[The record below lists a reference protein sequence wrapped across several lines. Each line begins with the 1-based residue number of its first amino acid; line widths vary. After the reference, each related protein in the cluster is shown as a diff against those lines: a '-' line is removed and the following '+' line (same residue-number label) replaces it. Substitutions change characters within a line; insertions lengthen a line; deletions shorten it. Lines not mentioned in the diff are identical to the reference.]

1 MYRKYCFTTHSWHC
15 GLFPSTA
22 PNSAGDENCESG
34 IPVTY
39 PFPSMS
45 RSMVFGGDR
54 LPPPPSPRPLKN
66 CSVNFS
72 RLAPTASNFSSP
84 NPIGSISLWQVA
96 QLGLVACSDIR
107 SRLVC
112 GLASVTGGRFVFTPA
127 GGSGTC
133 WHRNC
138 SRTNRPRAVGDES
151 SGLAVDARNS
161 VWPSTPARSDS
172 GVKAIRSNSFD
183 GGGTL

>member
-15 GLFPSTA
+15 ALLANTA
-22 PNSAGDENCESG
+22 PNSAGDENPESG

-45 RSMVFGGDR
+45 RATVFGGDCF
-54 LPPPPSPRPLKN
+54 PSPFSALKN

-84 NPIGSISLWQVA
+84 NPIGSMSLWQVE

-133 WHRNC
+133 WQRNC
-138 SRTNRPRAVGDES
+138 SRTKRPRAVGDES
-151 SGLAVDARNS
+151 
-161 VWPSTPARSDS
+161 
-172 GVKAIRSNSFD
+172 
-183 GGGTL
+183 